1 MDIISRLEATRD
13 RTLRYFDLGDGD
25 LERCYAPGKWSVRF
39 ILHHLADGETVLND
53 RIRRT
58 ISEPRQVLWAFDQD
72 AWATGLD
79 YSQMPLDL
87 SRRIYEATRAGI
99 VHLARQHYDTRGNLE
114 FVHSE
119 TGLRTL
125 KDEFD
130 KVAAHNEHH
139 LNQIE
144 LALNRDE
151 IIRLNGAAE
160 PAPQIRRQRR

>member
-1 MDIISRLEATRD
+1 MDILLKLESLRD
-13 RTLRYFDLGDGD
+13 RTLRYFDLSNDE
-25 LERCYAPGKWSVRF
+25 LARTYAPGKWSVRF
-39 ILHHLADGETVLND
+39 ILHHLADAESVLSD

-58 ISEPRQVLWAFDQD
+58 ISEPRQVVWAFDQD

-87 SRRIYEATRAGI
+87 SRRIFEANRAGI
-99 VHLARQHYDTRGNLE
+99 IHLARQHYDKSGHLE

-119 TGLRTL
+119 TGVRTL
-125 KDEFD
+125 RDEFD

-144 LALNRDE
+144 MALKQPN
-151 IIRLNGAAE
+151 
-160 PAPQIRRQRR
+160 